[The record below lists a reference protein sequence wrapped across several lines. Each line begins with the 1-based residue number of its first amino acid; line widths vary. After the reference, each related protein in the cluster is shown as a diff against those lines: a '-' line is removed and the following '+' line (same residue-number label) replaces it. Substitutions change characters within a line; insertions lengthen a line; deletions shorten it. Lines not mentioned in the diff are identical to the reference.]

1 MSKADENDLPDI
13 TPWDI
18 RVDQLMR
25 ARRSDHTPEPW
36 LAEFAGITSPVCQ
49 TLIPNIGT

>member
-1 MSKADENDLPDI
+1 MSKDDENDLPG

-25 ARRSDHTPEPW
+25 GH
-36 LAEFAGITSPVCQ
+36 CQ
-49 TLIPNIGT
+49 SKSA